1 MKDKKINTNKLM
13 INKLWYL
20 FVFFLFTLIG
30 GFLFYRCLADY
41 KVGNLT
47 ISQFIEN
54 RNITE
59 EIIMPSRGNIYDIK
73 GNVLAQDVSSYTLI
87 AFLSET
93 RSTEKVKRHVIDKE
107 KTAKELS
114 KKIDMSYDK
123 ILAILKKDAY
133 QVEFGIAGKN
143 LSQSK
148 MEEIAALNLPGIGF
162 SRTTKRYYPM
172 GNFAS
177 YLLGYTV
184 NRADENGNLWM
195 TGEMG
200 IEGYYNDELKGTSGY
215 IKYEKDA
222 KGNRIANSNEYQEDA
237 VNGDNISLTID
248 SNIQLFVQNAV
259 TKAAKDSKGEWVV
272 LGIMNAK
279 TGAILGY
286 ASSPSFDPNIKNI
299 TNYLDPLVSYTYEPG
314 STMKTF
320 SYMCAID
327 SGKYNGSDTY
337 MSGSKTYTSAKNKK
351 DKVTIKDWN
360 GTGWGR
366 ISYDFGYAMSS
377 NIGVASLLENVIT
390 KKELSDCYQK
400 YGFGKPTGITLNGEL
415 KGNIAFTYDVEA
427 ATAGYGQGI
436 TITPIQMLQAL
447 SSIANNGTIIK
458 PYVVSNIK
466 DSTGKIVL
474 ENKREEIMKVAST
487 ETVGKIKELMRSVI
501 CNNSKKCTGSAY
513 YMKGYDLIGKTG
525 TAEIFD
531 NKKGRY
537 LTGESDNIYSFSG
550 LYPGD
555 DPEIVIYMAIK
566 RPKDSHNYISPAI
579 KSVVKDVSK
588 YLALDS
594 KKSTVSSY
602 TIGDYS
608 NRNLVSVKE
617 ELVSNKINPVILGTG
632 SKIINQYPKNI
643 NLYEGDKVYLLTN
656 NYKGEAV
663 NFEGL
668 SLKEAKSVLELMNVK
683 YELNGTGFVFEQSV
697 KENEKIKD
705 KIILKLKERY
715 EIT

>member
-20 FVFFLFTLIG
+20 FVFFLFLIIAV
-30 GFLFYRCLADY
+30 FLFYRCLFDY
-41 KVGNLT
+41 KVGSIT
-47 ISQFIEN
+47 ISEFIKN
-54 RNITE
+54 RNISE
-59 EIIMPSRGNIYDIK
+59 EIIMPNRGNIYDIK

-87 AFLSET
+87 AFLSKT
-93 RSTEKVKRHVIDKE
+93 RSTEKVIRHVVDKE

-114 KKIDMSYDK
+114 KKIDMSYEK
-123 ILAILKKDAY
+123 ILTILNKDAY
-133 QVEFGIAGKN
+133 QVEFGLAGKN

-148 MEEIAALNLPGIGF
+148 MEEIASLGLPGIGF
-162 SRTTKRYYPM
+162 SKSTKRYYPM

-184 NRADENGNLWM
+184 NKEDDDGNIWM

-200 IEGYYNDELKGTSGY
+200 IEGYYDDELKGTSGY

-237 VNGDNISLTID
+237 IDGDDITLTID

-259 TKAAKDSKGEWVV
+259 TKAAKESKGEWV
-272 LGIMNAK
+272 LMGIMNAK

-286 ASSPSFDPNIKNI
+286 ASSPSFDPNIRNI
-299 TNYLDPLVSYTYEPG
+299 TNYLDPLVSYTFEPG

-327 SGKYNGSDTY
+327 SGRYNGTDTY
-337 MSGSKTYTSAKNKK
+337 MSGSKTYTSVKDKN

-360 GTGWGR
+360 VKGWGR

-377 NIGVASLLENVIT
+377 NIGVANLLENVIS
-390 KKELSDCYQK
+390 KSELRACYQK
-400 YGFGKPTGITLNGEL
+400 YGFGKTTGITLNGEL
-415 KGNIAFTYDVEA
+415 KGDISFTYDVEA

-447 SSIANNGTIIK
+447 SSVANDGTIIK

-466 DSTGKIVL
+466 DSTGKIIL
-474 ENKREEIMKVAST
+474 ENKREELGKVASS
-487 ETVGKIKELMRSVI
+487 ETINKVKDLMRSVI
-501 CNNSKKCTGSAY
+501 CNNGRVCTGYAY
-513 YMKGYDLIGKTG
+513 YMKGYDILGKTG

-531 NKKGRY
+531 NKNGKY
-537 LTGESDNIYSFSG
+537 LTGTSDNIYSFSG

-566 RPKDSHNYISPAI
+566 RPKDTYNYIAPVV
-579 KSVVKDVSK
+579 KSVIKDVSK

-594 KKSTVSSY
+594 KKSTVTNY
-602 TIGDYS
+602 FVGDFS
-608 NRNLVSVKE
+608 NRNVSSVKE
-617 ELVSNKINPVILGTG
+617 ELNKNNINIVLIGTG
-632 SKIINQYPKNI
+632 NKVINQYPLNTS
-643 NLYEGDKVYLLTN
+643 LYTNDKVYLLTN
-656 NYKGEAV
+656 SYKNEAI
-663 NFEGL
+663 NFNGM
-668 SLKEAKSVLELMNVK
+668 SLKDAKSVLELMGVK
-683 YELNGTGFVFEQSV
+683 YEISGNGFVYEQSV
-697 KENEKIKD
+697 KDGDIIKD
-705 KIILKLKERY
+705 KIVLKLKDKY
-715 EIT
+715 VT

>member
-1 MKDKKINTNKLM
+1 MKDKRINTNKLM

-20 FVFFLFTLIG
+20 FVFFLFILIAV
-30 GFLFYRCLADY
+30 FLFYRCLFNY
-41 KVGNLT
+41 KVGNIT
-47 ISQFIEN
+47 ISEFIEN
-54 RNITE
+54 RNIME
-59 EIIMPSRGNIYDIK
+59 ETIMPTRGNIYDSK
-73 GNVLAQDVSSYTLI
+73 GNILAQDVSSYTLI

-114 KKIDMSYDK
+114 KKIDMSYEK
-123 ILAILKKDAY
+123 ILAILNKDAY
-133 QVEFGIAGKN
+133 QVEFGLAGKN

-148 MEEIAALNLPGIGF
+148 MEEIAALGLPGIGF
-162 SRTTKRYYPM
+162 SKSTKRYYPM

-184 NRADENGNLWM
+184 NKEDENGNTWI

-200 IEGYYNDELKGTSGY
+200 IEGYYDEELRGQSGY

-237 VNGDNISLTID
+237 VNGDSVTLTID

-259 TKAAKDSKGEWVV
+259 NKAAKDSKGEWVV

-286 ASSPSFDPNIKNI
+286 ASSPSFDPNIKDI
-299 TNYLDPLVSYTYEPG
+299 TSYMDPLVSYAYEPG

-337 MSGSKTYTSAKNKK
+337 MSGSKTYTSAKDKN

-360 GTGWGR
+360 GKGWGR

-377 NIGVASLLENVIT
+377 NIGVANLLEHVIT
-390 KKELSDCYQK
+390 KKELANCYQK
-400 YGFGKPTGITLNGEL
+400 YGFGKATGISLNGEL
-415 KGNIAFTYDVEA
+415 KGDISFTYDVEA

-447 SSIANNGTIIK
+447 SAVANDGTVIK
-458 PYVVSNIK
+458 PYVVQNIK
-466 DSTGKIVL
+466 DSTGKIIF
-474 ENKREEIMKVAST
+474 ENKTEEVGKVASK
-487 ETVGKIKELMRSVI
+487 ETITKIQSLMRSVI
-501 CNNSKKCTGSAY
+501 CNNGKICTGYAF

-537 LTGESDNIYSFSG
+537 MTGASDNIYSFSG

-566 RPKDSHNYISPAI
+566 RPKDTTNYIAPAI

-594 KKSTVSSY
+594 KKNVVTSY
-602 TIGDYS
+602 YVGDYS
-608 NRNLVSVKE
+608 NKNVSNVKE
-617 ELVSNKINPVILGTG
+617 ELSERNIKTILLGTG
-632 SKIINQYPKNI
+632 NKVIDQYPKNV
-643 NLYEGDKVYLLTN
+643 NLYDGDKVYLLTN
-656 NYKGEAV
+656 NYKNYAID
-663 NFEGL
+663 FTGL
-668 SLKEAKSVLELMNVK
+668 SLKDTKAILELMNVK
-683 YELNGTGFVFEQSV
+683 YELSGSGFAYEQSI
-697 KENEKIKD
+697 KDNEIIKD
-705 KIILKLKERY
+705 KIVIKFKAKY
-715 EIT
+715 DT